1 MASMIWMGI
10 IKFINEVNPDIIG
23 MQEVDRNWSSSSL
36 FQDIPTELANRLQM
50 YQAYSVS
57 LERNNGYYGN
67 LILSK
72 YPIVQLWSE
81 QLAGSLERRSMVLTQ
96 LIINGVRVN
105 FITTHLG
112 LSESDRVQQVAGIM
126 RLTRELKGPV
136 LISGD
141 FNGGGQDPAV
151 EMLNTSFTNLFTLE
165 PGFGGG
171 TFRSKSG
178 AIGAQAIDYIFASPE
193 LSLKRIQVFD
203 NYISDHLP
211 ILAEVELPLNPT
223 DLSGDQLYY

>member
-1 MASMIWMGI
+1 
-10 IKFINEVNPDIIG
+10 
-23 MQEVDRNWSSSSL
+23 
-36 FQDIPTELANRLQM
+36 M

-72 YPIVQLWSE
+72 YPIIQLWSE

-96 LIINGVRVN
+96 LFINGVRVN

-165 PGFGGG
+165 PGSGGG
-171 TFRSKSG
+171 TFRSKNG

-193 LSLKRIQVFD
+193 LKFKADSSL
-203 NYISDHLP
+203 
-211 ILAEVELPLNPT
+211 
-223 DLSGDQLYY
+223 